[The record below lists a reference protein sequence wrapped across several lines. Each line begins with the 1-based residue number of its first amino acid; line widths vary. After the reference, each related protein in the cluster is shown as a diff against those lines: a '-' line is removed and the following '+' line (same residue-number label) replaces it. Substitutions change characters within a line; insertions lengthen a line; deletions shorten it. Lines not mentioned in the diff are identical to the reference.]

1 MFGSEIYDATY
12 YRIRYLISQKVV
24 LDMFFLTIM
33 QKWNGLN
40 TFFENHLSLYDLAS
54 QADFFG
60 FTFREY
66 FGKHLDDSILQNHL
80 LLVFTALLLEIK
92 KIKCL
97 EKKIAETNGNMH
109 KSYLFKWNKINNQLT
124 ADK

>member
-1 MFGSEIYDATY
+1 
-12 YRIRYLISQKVV
+12 
-24 LDMFFLTIM
+24 MFFLTIM

-40 TFFENHLSLYDLAS
+40 TFFENHLSLYDLAP

-97 EKKIAETNGNMH
+97 EKKIAETISRFFLKYI
-109 KSYLFKWNKINNQLT
+109 KSKNVIISKH
-124 ADK
+124 